1 MVSGV
6 RAVPLLAFDLGEAS
20 APEPPARLLDACR
33 RGDREA
39 VAALFDACRNRVYSL
54 AVHLTGDPA
63 EAGDIT
69 QDVFLRVLR
78 RVDQYRGEARFT
90 TWLYRV
96 TVNVF
101 LDRRKSRRRFTALD
115 ETALAGRASPEP
127 SLEATLIRSQV
138 QERVA
143 RTVAALPVKL
153 RVPVVLRYGPGL
165 SYAQIAEAL
174 GVCEGTVASRL
185 NRALKRLEHELRDV
199 AG

>member
-1 MVSGV
+1 MRGTDDPDS
-6 RAVPLLAFDLGEAS
+6 LLVAAAAG
-20 APEPPARLLDACR
+20 
-33 RGDREA
+33 GDRGAFAE
-39 VAALFDACRNRVYSL
+39 LLERHYDRVHGL
-54 AVHLTGDPA
+54 AWQLTGTRADA
-63 EAGDIT
+63 DDIA
-69 QDVFLRVLR
+69 QDVCCILATRIGTF
-78 RVDQYRGEARFT
+78 RGEARFT